1 MDGIP
6 EMEGKQEMSKK
17 SALAMMANA
26 AAKKIVAEQT
36 RVRLVIG
43 FDAALI
49 AAHEVLKLGPG
60 RAAAFANAYHEALDD
75 LATLYLEDSKDKQME
90 YGKGKRD
97 QVIRKILGDANFVP
111 YEKMYG
117 DTYVD
122 EFNRIRML
130 MEEQKK

>member
-1 MDGIP
+1 MDGLP
-6 EMEGKQEMSKK
+6 EMEGKQEMSKQ

-60 RAAAFANAYHEALDD
+60 RAAAFANAYHDALDD
-75 LATLYLEDSKDKQME
+75 LASLYLEDSKDKQM
-90 YGKGKRD
+90 
-97 QVIRKILGDANFVP
+97 
-111 YEKMYG
+111 
-117 DTYVD
+117 
-122 EFNRIRML
+122 
-130 MEEQKK
+130 

>member
-1 MDGIP
+1 
-6 EMEGKQEMSKK
+6 MEGKQEMSKQ

-122 EFNRIRML
+122 EFNRIRVL

>member
-1 MDGIP
+1 
-6 EMEGKQEMSKK
+6 
-17 SALAMMANA
+17 
-26 AAKKIVAEQT
+26 
-36 RVRLVIG
+36 
-43 FDAALI
+43 
-49 AAHEVLKLGPG
+49 
-60 RAAAFANAYHEALDD
+60 
-75 LATLYLEDSKDKQME
+75 ME

-122 EFNRIRML
+122 EFNRIRVL

>member
-1 MDGIP
+1 MI
-6 EMEGKQEMSKK
+6 KQ

-122 EFNRIRML
+122 EFNRIRVL

>member
-1 MDGIP
+1 
-6 EMEGKQEMSKK
+6 MSKQC
-17 SALAMMANA
+17 ALAMMANA

-122 EFNRIRML
+122 EFNRIRVL

>member
-1 MDGIP
+1 
-6 EMEGKQEMSKK
+6 MSKQ

-49 AAHEVLKLGPG
+49 AAHEVRKRGPG

-122 EFNRIRML
+122 EFNRIRVL

>member
-1 MDGIP
+1 
-6 EMEGKQEMSKK
+6 MEGKQEMSKQ

-43 FDAALI
+43 LDAALI

-122 EFNRIRML
+122 EFDRIRVL

>member
-1 MDGIP
+1 MDGLP
-6 EMEGKQEMSKK
+6 EMEGKQEMSKQ

-43 FDAALI
+43 LDAALI

-122 EFNRIRML
+122 EFDRIRVL

>member
-1 MDGIP
+1 
-6 EMEGKQEMSKK
+6 MSKQ

-97 QVIRKILGDANFVP
+97 QVIRKILGDENFVP

-122 EFNRIRML
+122 EFNRIRVL

>member
-1 MDGIP
+1 
-6 EMEGKQEMSKK
+6 MSKQ

-122 EFNRIRML
+122 EFDRIRVL

>member
-1 MDGIP
+1 
-6 EMEGKQEMSKK
+6 MSKQ

-97 QVIRKILGDANFVP
+97 QAIRKILGDANFVP

-122 EFNRIRML
+122 EFNRIRVL

>member
-1 MDGIP
+1 
-6 EMEGKQEMSKK
+6 MEGKQEMSKQ

-122 EFNRIRML
+122 EFDRIRVL

>member
-1 MDGIP
+1 
-6 EMEGKQEMSKK
+6 MSKQ

-122 EFNRIRML
+122 EFNRIRVL